1 MIYPTKEHFINI
13 HTHKKASSRHEWILR
28 NAFFVLP
35 PQTLHHLD
43 YAVSVGLHPWF
54 ATEAQD
60 ISQNLASYLKLE
72 NVLAIGE
79 IGLDRVN
86 GPNLELQKQVFQKQ
100 LAIAEAYQKPVI
112 IHAVKAYADVM
123 SYLKLLSV
131 PFLLHGF
138 NGNLHQLNQFLKYP
152 KVYFSFGQDLFYED
166 SKAAKTFKEVP
177 ADRFFLETDT
187 AHLQIEELYQQ
198 AAKIRKMEIAQL
210 KRQVFYNFEAVFK
223 RLTT

>member
-1 MIYPTKEHFINI
+1 MRYPTKEHFINI

-35 PQTLHHLD
+35 PQNLHHLD

-60 ISQNLASYLKLE
+60 ISRNLASYLEIE
-72 NVLAIGE
+72 NVLAVGE

-100 LAIAEAYQKPVI
+100 LAIAEAYQKPII
-112 IHAVKAYADVM
+112 IHAVKAYADLTP
-123 SYLKLLSV
+123 YLKQFKM
-131 PFLLHGF
+131 PFVLHDF
-138 NGNLHQLNQFLKYP
+138 KGNLHQLNQFLKYSQ
-152 KVYFSFGQDLFYED
+152 VYFSFGKDLFYED
-166 SKAAKTFKEVP
+166 SKAAKTFQEVP

-187 AHLQIEELYQQ
+187 AHLQIEELYKQ
-198 AAKIRKMEIAQL
+198 AAKIRKIDIAQL

-223 RLTT
+223 RLTP